1 MAKRILSILLAA
13 LALWLCA
20 ASALAELTVE
30 RNEGE
35 MFFPDEKK
43 WVYHFIYAYPK
54 IVGDDYTAALIN
66 DTYQM
71 ILNEAANISLPMFAN
86 TPDMRFDGKNEV
98 RHDFTVARNDGRLLS
113 IVQFRSQTMGE
124 DTVYTLEPLT
134 FDVSGMY
141 AGETLTLRGVIL
153 ILAGVDPEELED
165 VKPEDYPEIAHIIG
179 GSSSSIA
186 EALAPALCD
195 LFWSNWD
202 MDTQSYEAFR
212 EAFETSFYAA
222 RDFAAYKEGD
232 YIAFYL
238 PPMLAPEEYRNNTMI
253 LLSPA
258 EIEALLSAAPASL
271 DEAND

>member
-1 MAKRILSILLAA
+1 MVKRSFSILMAA

-20 ASALAELTVE
+20 ASAFAELTVE

-35 MFFPDEKK
+35 MFFPEEKN

-71 ILNEAANISLPMFAN
+71 ALDEMTNLVLPMFAN
-86 TPDMRFDGKNEV
+86 APDMRFDGKNEV
-98 RHDFTVARNDGRLLS
+98 RHDFAVARNDGRLLS

-124 DTVYTLEPLT
+124 ETVYTLEPLT
-134 FDVSGMY
+134 FDVGGMY

-153 ILAGVDPEELED
+153 ILAGVDPAEMED

-186 EALAPALCD
+186 EALMPVLYERFLSHPNLIDAQPAP
-195 LFWSNWD
+195 
-202 MDTQSYEAFR
+202 YED
-212 EAFETSFYAA
+212 FEIEFSPV
-222 RDFAAYKEGD
+222 RDFAACQTGD
-232 YIAFYL
+232 AVAFYY
-238 PPMLAPEEYRNNTMI
+238 PPMMAPEGYRESTMI

-258 EIEALLSAAPASL
+258 EIEAILAASAAPAA
-271 DEAND
+271 EAE

>member
-1 MAKRILSILLAA
+1 MVKKFFAFSLAA

-71 ILNEAANISLPMFAN
+71 ALDEMTNLVLPMFAN
-86 TPDMRFDGKNEV
+86 APDMRFDGKNEV
-98 RHDFTVARNDGRLLS
+98 RHDFTVARNDGKLLS
-113 IVQFRSQTMGE
+113 VVQFRSQTMGE
-124 DTVYTLEPLT
+124 ETVYTLEPLT
-134 FDVSGMY
+134 FDVNGMY

-153 ILAGVDPEELED
+153 ILAGVDPEKLED
-165 VKPEDYPEIAHIIG
+165 VQPEDYPEIAHIIK

-186 EALAPALCD
+186 EALAPALRD
-195 LFWSNWD
+195 LFWSNLD
-202 MDTQSYEAFR
+202 VDTQSYEAFR

-232 YIAFYL
+232 DIAFYL
-238 PPMLAPEEYRNNTMI
+238 SPMLAPEQHRNNTMI
-253 LLSPA
+253 LLSPT
-258 EIEALLSAAPASL
+258 EIEGIVAAAPAA
-271 DEAND
+271 EGEE

>member
-1 MAKRILSILLAA
+1 MAA

-20 ASALAELTVE
+20 FSAFAELRVE

-35 MFFPDEKK
+35 MYFPNEKN
-43 WVYHFIYAYPK
+43 WVYHFTYAYPK
-54 IVGDDYTAALIN
+54 IMGDDYTAALIN

-71 ILNEAANISLPMFAN
+71 ILNDAANISLPMFAN

-153 ILAGVDPEELED
+153 ILAGVDPERLED
-165 VKPEDYPEIAHIIG
+165 VKPEDYPGIARIIQ

-186 EALAPALCD
+186 DALMPVLYERFLSHPNLSDAEKPA
-195 LFWSNWD
+195 
-202 MDTQSYEAFR
+202 YED
-212 EAFETSFYAA
+212 FEIEFSPA
-222 RDFAAYKEGD
+222 RDFAACQTGD
-232 YIAFYL
+232 AIAFSY
-238 PPMLAPEEYRNNTMI
+238 PPMLAPEAYRESTTL

-258 EIEALLSAAPASL
+258 EIEAILASAPAASQ
-271 DEAND
+271 DAE